1 MTDLT
6 TLSNEDLADRIGAGL
21 REAERRVP
29 LSSYSESD
37 KQEVGELLSSAHTL
51 LRAAE
56 EIVLGNGGV
65 SARSGGD
72 KT

>member
-6 TLSNEDLADRIGAGL
+6 NLSHQELADHIGAGL

-29 LSSYSESD
+29 ASMYSIHD
-37 KQEVGELLSSAHTL
+37 KLKVTRLLTKAHKL
-51 LRAAE
+51 LVAAE

>member
-1 MTDLT
+1 MADLT
-6 TLSNEDLADRIGAGL
+6 NLSHEELADHIGAGL

-29 LSSYSESD
+29 LSAYSDED

-56 EIVLGNGGV
+56 EIILGNGGV

>member
-1 MTDLT
+1 MTDLS
-6 TLSNEDLADRIGAGL
+6 TLSNQELADHIGAGL

-29 LSSYSESD
+29 ISD
-37 KQEVGELLSSAHTL
+37 YTVGDKLAVSRLLTKAHGL
-51 LRAAE
+51 LVKAE
-56 EIVLGNGGV
+56 TVVMNNGGV